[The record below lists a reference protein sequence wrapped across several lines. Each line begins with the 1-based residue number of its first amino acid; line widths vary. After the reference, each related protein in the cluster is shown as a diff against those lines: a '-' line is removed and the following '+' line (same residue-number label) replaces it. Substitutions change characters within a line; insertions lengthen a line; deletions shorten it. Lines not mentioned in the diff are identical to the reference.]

1 MRALCPLISRPLS
14 LTGGVDTAKEEWS
27 LLSLA
32 GPQADEDPET
42 FSSQFSTRT
51 LSPLGTLSPVV

>member
-14 LTGGVDTAKEEWS
+14 LTGGVDTVKEEWS

-32 GPQADEDPET
+32 SPQVDEDPET
-42 FSSQFSTRT
+42 FSSQFLTRT
-51 LSPLGTLSPVV
+51 LSPLGTQSPVV

>member
-1 MRALCPLISRPLS
+1 MRALCPLISRLLS

-32 GPQADEDPET
+32 SHRVDEDPET
-42 FSSQFSTRT
+42 FSSQFMTKT